1 MLQFYLYVFN
11 QNYTEKING
20 FIWAAFE
27 NHWDL
32 LLPESANRKAKRNI
46 KRILST
52 KQNISYDIISVNML
66 IFEIQGNGR
75 DLSITRI
82 SYKMTKR
89 TTKTAKFEKSLKM
102 YNIINFKTIRY
113 KLTALGKIIHLI
125 GIYNFMRPVSTL
137 RLLKE
142 LKKG

>member
-1 MLQFYLYVFN
+1 
-11 QNYTEKING
+11 
-20 FIWAAFE
+20 
-27 NHWDL
+27 
-32 LLPESANRKAKRNI
+32 
-46 KRILST
+46 
-52 KQNISYDIISVNML
+52 ML

-113 KLTALGKIIHLI
+113 KLTASGKINHLI
-125 GIYNFMRPVSTL
+125 GIYKFMRTVSTL